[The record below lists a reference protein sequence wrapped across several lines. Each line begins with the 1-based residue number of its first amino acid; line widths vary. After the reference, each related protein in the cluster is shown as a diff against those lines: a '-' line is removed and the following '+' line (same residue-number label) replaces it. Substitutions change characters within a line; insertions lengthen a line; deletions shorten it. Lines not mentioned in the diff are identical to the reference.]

1 MSLDG
6 TLWVEDG
13 MPYMVFC
20 HEWVQIGDGTMEL
33 VRLKDDLSDVAGKP
47 QTLFKASDAKWVR
60 GLDSTGGYVTDG
72 PFLYQTK
79 SGRLLM
85 IWSSF
90 GEERRYMVGIARST
104 SGKIAGPWKQ
114 MDAPLLANDG
124 GHGMIFKAFDGRSVM
139 SVHQPN
145 QG

>member
-1 MSLDG
+1 LNSY
-6 TLWVEDG
+6 TA
-13 MPYMVFC
+13 
-20 HEWVQIGDGTMEL
+20 
-33 VRLKDDLSDVAGKP
+33 LS
-47 QTLFKASDAKWVR
+47 
-60 GLDSTGGYVTDG
+60 LDSTGGCVTDG

-79 SGRLLM
+79 SGRVLM

-90 GEERRYMVGIARST
+90 GEARRFMVGIARST